1 MYLFYKGKEKII
13 IHLFI
18 FNFFFS
24 FVKQIQ
30 EVSVNKML
38 MRYYYAF

>member
-1 MYLFYKGKEKII
+1 MFIICKI
-13 IHLFI
+13 FTRTD
-18 FNFFFS
+18 NFFFS